1 PSAVARVRCCGRAPE
16 LCRLLDE
23 LAAPSTQRGFQM
35 ATFTWT
41 TGTSGDWNTAANWG
55 PATIPNSGTAEVV
68 IDAAPVGTNGYT
80 VTIANG
86 ASDMVQSLT
95 LNPTNNLLGVL
106 ATPYNAAALEV
117 DGTLTFAPGTDGT
130 LGGPLQNLLVMNN
143 GTIVNAGTVNAFIQ
157 GVGNDLFTGTNGIYV
172 TNWLQ
177 ALGTVTIDT
186 KTIAEMAGTTLF
198 DGIFEAKGPG
208 ATINLGG
215 TLQGLAV
222 DITAMQGPTLIPDGW
237 TELTLNAPGSEI
249 NEWNGTAY
257 VPIEQTLSSIQA
269 RATLDVLGGRDYT
282 TANALAIGSGALL
295 NLEAGTIAT
304 GGLTVDAGGLVKGT
318 ATIGGVITDNGTL
331 SASGAGLVLSGT
343 VNGTGNLTFDPAGG
357 TLEVANVGS
366 SVTVTMHG
374 NDTLKLDNPATF
386 LGTIAAQIGDSIL
399 LQGLTATSAVLN
411 AGTLVVSNGT
421 TVVDSLALA
430 GTYTGDSFTVD
441 SSGGAAR
448 ITIGVPPATTYTWA
462 SGKDGDWNTAANWG
476 PATIPNGG
484 GAAVVIDAAP
494 VGTNGYTV
502 TIANGAS
509 DMVQ

>member
-1 PSAVARVRCCGRAPE
+1 
-16 LCRLLDE
+16 
-23 LAAPSTQRGFQM
+23 
-35 ATFTWT
+35 
-41 TGTSGDWNTAANWG
+41 
-55 PATIPNSGTAEVV
+55 
-68 IDAAPVGTNGYT
+68 
-80 VTIANG
+80 
-86 ASDMVQSLT
+86 
-95 LNPTNNLLGVL
+95 
-106 ATPYNAAALEV
+106 
-117 DGTLTFAPGTDGT
+117 
-130 LGGPLQNLLVMNN
+130 
-143 GTIVNAGTVNAFIQ
+143 
-157 GVGNDLFTGTNGIYV
+157 
-172 TNWLQ
+172 
-177 ALGTVTIDT
+177 
-186 KTIAEMAGTTLF
+186 
-198 DGIFEAKGPG
+198 
-208 ATINLGG
+208 INLGG

-411 AGTLVVSNGT
+411 SGTLVVSNGT

-509 DMVQ
+509 DMVQSLTLNPTNNLLGVLATPYNAAALEVDGTLTFAPGTDGTLGGPLQNLLVMNNGTIVNAGTVNAFIQGVGNDLFTGTNGIYVTNWLQALGTVTIDTKTIAEMTGTTLFDGIFEAKGPGATINLGGTLQGLAVDITAMQGPTLIPDGWTELTLNAPGSEINEWNGTAYVPIEQTLSSIQARATLDVLGGRDYTTANALAIGSGALLN